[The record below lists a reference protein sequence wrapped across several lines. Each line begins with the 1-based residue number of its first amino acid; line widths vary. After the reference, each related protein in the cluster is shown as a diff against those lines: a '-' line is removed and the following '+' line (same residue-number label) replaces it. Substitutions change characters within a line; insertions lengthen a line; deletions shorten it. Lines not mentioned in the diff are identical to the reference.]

1 MGTTDGL
8 PGLRRQRRRV
18 GSASSSASDERNN
31 EIRGVAVEVLAGS
44 VVDGGCAVV
53 GVVGGELHVTQ
64 RNPGVEGGHDERA
77 TKHVRVDVSETGS
90 FADRS
95 DPPVRSTPVESGAV
109 TSYQDWSLAAF
120 ADGQVHGPGGSWDE
134 EESLLVCCLSR

>member
-1 MGTTDGL
+1 MRH
-8 PGLRRQRRRV
+8 PLRSIKSPSRID
-18 GSASSSASDERNN
+18 ASGAGDECDDDV
-31 EIRGVAVEVLAGS
+31 RGVAVEVLAPS
-44 VVDGGCAVV
+44 VVDGRCARVSV
-53 GVVGGELHVTQ
+53 ASSELHVTQ
-64 RNPGVEGGHDERA
+64 RNTGIKRSHDERA